1 MRERLESRRQVLLD
15 VADSADEAS
24 STVELDQTRVGR
36 ISRIDALAQQAMS
49 QETNRRRKLELDRI
63 ASALA
68 RIDAQEYG
76 WCLKCGEAITA
87 ARLDADPSA
96 TLCISCA
103 P

>member
-1 MRERLESRRQVLLD
+1 MRERLESRRQTLLD

-68 RIDAQEYG
+68 RIDAEEYG
-76 WCLKCGEAITA
+76 WCLKCGEAIAA

-103 P
+103 S